1 VRERLY
7 RSRRERMFLGV
18 AGGLAEWFDLDP
30 SFVRV
35 AFVLVTLAGGA
46 GVLIYIAL
54 AIIVPERPEG
64 VPVRAGVGATAS
76 AETSAETGGEIGSAV
91 PRTRRRDDG
100 RGAVLF
106 GAILIIAGAWFL
118 LQQLIPALDLD
129 RWSPAI
135 LIAVG
140 LILLVGATRRNDST

>member
-1 VRERLY
+1 MRERLY
-7 RSRRERMFLGV
+7 RSRSERMFLGV

-76 AETSAETGGEIGSAV
+76 AEAGGEIGSHA

-106 GAILIIAGAWFL
+106 GAILIIAGGWFL

-129 RWSPAI
+129 RWWPAI

-140 LILLVGATRRNDST
+140 LILLVGATRRKDSA

>member
-1 VRERLY
+1 MRERLY
-7 RSRRERMFLGV
+7 RSRTERMFLGV

-54 AIIVPERPEG
+54 AIIVPERPES
-64 VPVRAGVGATAS
+64 VPVRAGVGATTA
-76 AETSAETGGEIGSAV
+76 AEAGGETGGEA

-106 GAILIIAGAWFL
+106 GAILIITGAWFL

-129 RWSPAI
+129 RWWPAI

-140 LILLVGATRRNDST
+140 LILLVGATRRDDST

>member
-7 RSRRERMFLGV
+7 RSRSERMFLGV

-64 VPVRAGVGATAS
+64 VPVRAGVGATAA
-76 AETSAETGGEIGSAV
+76 AETSGETGGEV

-129 RWSPAI
+129 RWWPAI

-140 LILLVGATRRNDST
+140 LILLVGAMRRNDSA

>member
-1 VRERLY
+1 MRERLY
-7 RSRRERMFLGV
+7 RSRTERMFLGV

-64 VPVRAGVGATAS
+64 VPIRPGVGTTA
-76 AETSAETGGEIGSAV
+76 AAETGGDIGSAV

-129 RWSPAI
+129 RWWPAI

-140 LILLVGATRRNDST
+140 LILLVGAMRRNDSA